1 MDTQKT
7 TNLPEMLNGVYTRSI
22 VGDGGSP
29 NIFFVTNQITG
40 NVLAVF
46 IGDEHADAAV
56 TFADSSNEPLMV
68 EDRQTGVYHDN
79 PAGERLQDRCGKAE
93 DGEWGEDYC
102 PQCQSSNVSVLE
114 GAVQGHRHK
123 TCRECSYQWSEISQ
137 DLEETG

>member
-1 MDTQKT
+1 MDTQETK
-7 TNLPEMLNGVYTRSI
+7 NLPEMLRRIYTRSI

-56 TFADSSNEPLMV
+56 AFANSRPEPLMV

-79 PAGERLQDRCGKAE
+79 PAGERYQDECGRAE
-93 DGEWGEDYC
+93 EA
-102 PQCQSSNVSVLE
+102 L
-114 GAVQGHRHK
+114 
-123 TCRECSYQWSEISQ
+123 
-137 DLEETG
+137 